1 MAIDLTTGAAA
12 AAAAPHPQDLPP
24 MAPAV
29 SPDFTQTLD
38 QAAPQAQRAQEAAPA
53 NQYVQTLAQ
62 SRTDSLGH
70 QVLDSL
76 ERFGSHMQELQ
87 KLGARPVRPTPQ
99 LPSGPGALLNPVMN
113 TASIPRDGGP
123 KDPVSATDKLGAQYD
138 AIFDESMARQAK
150 LFGLVI
156 EVDLGRTVA
165 STSTSTAKTLLT
177 QSG

>member
-1 MAIDLTTGAAA
+1 MAIEPTTGAAA
-12 AAAAPHPQDLPP
+12 AAVSQPHDLPQP
-24 MAPAV
+24 SGDA
-29 SPDFTQTLD
+29 SPDFAHTLD
-38 QAAPQAQRAQEAAPA
+38 QAAPQAARAQETGLAAPHM
-53 NQYVQTLAQ
+53 QTLAP

-76 ERFGSHMQELQ
+76 ERFGGRMQDLQ
-87 KLGARPVRPTPQ
+87 KLGARPVRSAQP
-99 LPSGPGALLNPVMN
+99 LPNGPGALLNPAMN
-113 TASIPRDGGP
+113 PVPAGRDGGV
-123 KDPVSATDKLGAQYD
+123 KDPASATDKLGAQYD

>member
-1 MAIDLTTGAAA
+1 MAIDPTTGVA
-12 AAAAPHPQDLPP
+12 AAAAPQPHDLPQRGGDT
-24 MAPAV
+24 
-29 SPDFTQTLD
+29 SPGFEQTLD
-38 QAAPQAQRAQEAAPA
+38 QAAPQVARAQETDLAAPHM
-53 NQYVQTLAQ
+53 QTLAP

-76 ERFGSHMQELQ
+76 ERFGGRMQELQ
-87 KLGARPVRPTPQ
+87 KLGARPPRPAQP
-99 LPSGPGALLNPVMN
+99 LPSGPGALLNAAMNPVP
-113 TASIPRDGGP
+113 AAGRDGGV
-123 KDPVSATDKLGAQYD
+123 KDPASATDKLGAQYD
-138 AIFDESMARQAK
+138 AIFDESMAHQAK